1 MSHGRQTFVGR
12 SDSCEDVLLTSS
24 KTWGEQMAP
33 HWGGGGKMAAVPLPA
48 AILDD
53 PISVSR
59 GVTSWTPGSDPTG
72 NGNGVIQDG
81 GRKRNCR
88 HLATSTSMGRHL
100 FSQNYCRGLRAN
112 DAVKTRATI
121 FYVITRPEPE
131 GTSQTTPKQPG
142 HYSHHNMKL
151 ANSESF
157 HWKLCRKALT
167 KLGVAAILFLGI
179 YWALSLLHT

>member
-1 MSHGRQTFVGR
+1 MSSYQHRDPHIKDKKVFRQGNPHTWARRSLYWDGVLVLVIKHYNQASNISRTTDRRSSNYIWVINTFITYSGVTYI
-12 SDSCEDVLLTSS
+12 SDLTAVVL
-24 KTWGEQMAP
+24 GEQMAP

-59 GVTSWTPGSDPTG
+59 GVTSWGPGSDPTG

-100 FSQNYCRGLRAN
+100 FSPC
-112 DAVKTRATI
+112 
-121 FYVITRPEPE
+121 
-131 GTSQTTPKQPG
+131 
-142 HYSHHNMKL
+142 
-151 ANSESF
+151 
-157 HWKLCRKALT
+157 
-167 KLGVAAILFLGI
+167 LG
-179 YWALSLLHT
+179 WRQ